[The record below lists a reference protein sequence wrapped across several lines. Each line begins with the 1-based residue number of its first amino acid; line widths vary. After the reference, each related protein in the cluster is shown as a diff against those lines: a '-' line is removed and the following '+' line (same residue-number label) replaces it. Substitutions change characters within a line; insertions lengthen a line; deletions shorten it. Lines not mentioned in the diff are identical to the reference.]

1 MQPKT
6 RIRLA
11 GTFVILFGALCW
23 IYPSYIVLG
32 DYMDLVNRAST
43 VRVSVITLWVPIGL
57 LGAMGSILIMSPKA
71 LLYGKKI
78 NEIYSQRALQ
88 IANKVCIY
96 FALAGVA
103 FAAGWTYHS
112 MDLLSRY
119 GYVYSRDLTKI
130 TPTGIHLMYVKR
142 DGN

>member
-23 IYPSYIVLG
+23 IYPSYIVLC
-32 DYMDLVNRAST
+32 DYMDLVNRASI

-112 MDLLSRY
+112 IDLLSRY
-119 GYVYSRDLTKI
+119 GYVYSRDLTKV